1 MQADSLATELSGKQI
16 EDKFLNIILFTHLF
30 LAILGL
36 HFCVGFSL
44 AAASWGYSL
53 IEVHGLLI
61 AVASLADHG
70 LWGHGLQSSQ
80 HVDSVIVAHGLSGS
94 RACGIFP
101 DQ

>member
-1 MQADSLATELSGKQI
+1 MKA
-16 EDKFLNIILFTHLF
+16 F
-30 LAILGL
+30 
-36 HFCVGFSL
+36 FSL

-80 HVDSVIVAHGLSGS
+80 HVDSVIVAHGLSCS